1 MRANATASRTG
12 NRLKFTSEGLVWFV
26 AAVIL
31 GALGWF
37 KSLNLLLML
46 AYLMLALLAINGVLA
61 RLHVGRILAR
71 RMPLEPIFA
80 GDEARLA
87 VAVSNRNAHR
97 SASVAVQDRR
107 TQWSIERLE
116 PNSSVE
122 FADAATF
129 PKRGRVALAPLVV
142 WSAFPFGF
150 LRYERVEEQR
160 DSLIVLPAVGWAD
173 ADGLRRWVLRM
184 AGTEGRSRK
193 VLRRVTTDLAE
204 LRGVRPY
211 RSGDSIRSIHW
222 RSSARRRELMV
233 REYDAAP
240 SPELLLVVE
249 PWLPANPT
257 PQSHENLEAA
267 LSLAATVVLVWCRSI
282 GTRIAVIVEGSNTA
296 GASGPPSEA
305 FAREALIPLGEAE
318 GKANATSVDG
328 TALGRSSRAARV
340 LISSRANS
348 PFADA
353 LGRAAGKPFVCI
365 DPSQRLPWY
374 RAPKAG

>member
-61 RLHVGRILAR
+61 RLHVGRIRAR
-71 RMPLEPIFA
+71 RLPLEPIFA

-129 PKRGRVALAPLVV
+129 PKRGRVALAPLAV

>member
-12 NRLKFTSEGLVWFV
+12 SRLKFTSEGLVWFV

-46 AYLMLALLAINGVLA
+46 AYLMLALLAINGILA
-61 RLHVGRILAR
+61 RLHVGRIRAR
-71 RMPLEPIFA
+71 RLPLEPIFA
-80 GDEARLA
+80 GDEARLT
-87 VAVSNRNAHR
+87 VAVWNRNATR
-97 SASVAVQDRR
+97 SASIAIQDRS

-116 PNSSVE
+116 PNSAVE

-129 PKRGRVALAPLVV
+129 PKRGRVALAPLAV

-257 PQSHENLEAA
+257 PQAHENLEAA

-296 GASGPPSEA
+296 GANGPPSEA

-318 GKANATSVDG
+318 GKANATSVDS

-340 LISSRANS
+340 LITSRANS

>member
-12 NRLKFTSEGLVWFV
+12 SRLKFTSEGLVWFV

-46 AYLMLALLAINGVLA
+46 AYLMLALLAINGILA
-61 RLHVGRILAR
+61 RLHVGRIRAR
-71 RMPLEPIFA
+71 RVPLEPIFA

-87 VAVSNRNAHR
+87 VAVSNRNATR
-97 SASVAVQDRR
+97 SASVAVRDRR

-116 PNSSVE
+116 PNASVE

-129 PKRGRVALAPLVV
+129 PKRGRVALAPLTV

-318 GKANATSVDG
+318 GKANATSLDG

-340 LISSRANS
+340 LITSRANS